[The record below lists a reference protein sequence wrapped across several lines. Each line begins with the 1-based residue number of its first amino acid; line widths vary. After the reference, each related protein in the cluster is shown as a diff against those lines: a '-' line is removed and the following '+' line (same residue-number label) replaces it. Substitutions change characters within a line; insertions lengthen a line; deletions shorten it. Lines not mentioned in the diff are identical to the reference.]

1 MSFLGNLT
9 TNLNGPTGILSPAK
23 RWFVVA
29 LLCLVIFS
37 LIILWQPSSTEYADL
52 FSGRQFSP
60 TELTQIEQAFAAAGL
75 DQWQI
80 ANGRV
85 GVPRGQ
91 KSAYLTALQNVI
103 EPDTLNA
110 DMDLALKNSSLWE
123 PRHIKDLKIKHA
135 EEKQLSR
142 MLATMKFIEDVTV
155 RKDQIDNRGLRGNR
169 ETTALAAVKPTGDM
183 QLDGDKAYAIRNA
196 VAACYA
202 GLSSEHVTV
211 LDLNSGRVFGG
222 DTQPDAIATDPY
234 ANRKRH
240 FEQLYQDRIRAEL
253 SPEIDGVTIEIYV
266 ALNYAEKQSETTTP
280 GKTSEQLPA
289 TGTRDNTTLVPQ
301 HVVASISVPI
311 SYYRQIVQQQNTTAQ
326 DTLTPL
332 GNSTRLK
339 MIQQATVHRIRK
351 RITQLLQ
358 IPASANLQSPTAMV
372 HINTP
377 ADPAVIIANT
387 SKQPATITTLAEGP
401 WIWLGCILFAILGT
415 GILLQLLP
423 KKPATLPDLEPAD
436 GPTASS
442 ETTNATS
449 SSQSIEE
456 ISPSATTTDET
467 AENDQ
472 LRLQLT
478 DRIRQNP
485 DIAAD
490 VLQSWLKDAA

>member
-9 TNLNGPTGILSPAK
+9 TNLTGPTGILSPAK

-29 LLCLVIFS
+29 LLCLIIFS
-37 LIILWQPSSTEYADL
+37 LIMLWQPSATTYTDL
-52 FSGRQFSP
+52 FSGRRFSP
-60 TELTQIEQAFAAAGL
+60 TEMTQIEQAFAAAGL
-75 DQWQI
+75 DQWQV
-80 ANGRV
+80 ADGRV
-85 GVPRGQ
+85 AVPRDQ
-91 KSAYLTALQNVI
+91 KSGYLTALQNVI

-222 DTQPDAIATDPY
+222 DTQADTVATDPY

-253 SPEIDGVTIEIYV
+253 SAEIEDVTVELYV
-266 ALNYAEKQSETTTP
+266 ALNYAEKQNAI
-280 GKTSEQLPA
+280 GVTSEQRPTA
-289 TGTRDNTTLVPQ
+289 EVRETATLVPE
-301 HVVASISVPI
+301 HVVASITVPAA
-311 SYYRQIVQQQNTTAQ
+311 YYRQMVQQQNTTTK

-332 GNSTRLK
+332 GDSTRLK

-351 RITQLLQ
+351 RVTQLLQ
-358 IPASANLQSPTAMV
+358 IPLTANLQPPTTMV

-377 ADPAVIIANT
+377 VDPSAMIANASEQQT
-387 SKQPATITTLAEGP
+387 ASASTLTEGP
-401 WIWLGCILFAILGT
+401 WMWLGCILFAILGT
-415 GILLQLLP
+415 GILIQWQQ
-423 KKPATLPDLEPAD
+423 KKPVILRDPEPAD
-436 GPTASS
+436 GSATALETPNASS
-442 ETTNATS
+442 SPESFENSPASATAAAETT
-449 SSQSIEE
+449 
-456 ISPSATTTDET
+456 
-467 AENDQ
+467 ENDQ

-478 DRIRQNP
+478 DRVRQNP
-485 DIAAD
+485 DIAVD